1 MSSDCFLRRRTVQ
14 LHIAGLI
21 TAVPL
26 AFGCGK
32 SDEKTSS
39 VDELAKPAAASPE
52 KPAAGTSAAAANGA
66 AKPGETNTST
76 ETPATT
82 TTTPTADNPATETP
96 AAPAPKP
103 PVIEDVERKPATVAE
118 AIAAV
123 DLRKLPI
130 PADVEDPSVGPTDVG
145 FQTKEPIKPT
155 FDAVEKFLLDAG
167 CKPYYDRQSYPGSIS
182 GGYTKNGFRFAVSAS
197 SYEPEGK
204 EPSTSIFVR
213 NLGNVNLAR
222 LPVPDGAKVWHSF
235 PDTAAFITDAGVEET
250 RKAMHEKL
258 LAAGWQPYGGAA
270 DTRNYKQNATQ
281 IGVTIN
287 SPPATPGQTVI
298 TFGSEQLGADLPAP
312 PSATR
317 VDYSDNPTQL
327 YVEFPGTPNE
337 AVKFNQEALTAAGWK
352 ATTDKPI
359 EDGNEQMLI
368 FRNDAKDMVTLKVN
382 GDPEEKGIRYSLE
395 YMTGEEVAEQDAK
408 VKKLIAEQKKKQE
421 EEANK
426 PKPKATIAVPAE
438 AKEVKATEDKIEFT
452 LAIGTAKTAVDAILK
467 SLEAD
472 GWKSEVGAA
481 EAQGGVVSMA
491 KGDESISIFFADTGF
506 LPATVTISGTGVVLE
521 RSAK

>member
-1 MSSDCFLRRRTVQ
+1 MPTDQILRGRSFPFYF
-14 LHIAGLI
+14 AGLLM
-21 TAVPL
+21 AVPL

-32 SDEKTSS
+32 SDDKTSNA
-39 VDELAKPAAASPE
+39 DEPAKPVAATPDKPEAGSP
-52 KPAAGTSAAAANGA
+52 AAAANGT

-82 TTTPTADNPATETP
+82 STTPAAEKPAAETP

-103 PVIEDVERKPATVAE
+103 PVIEDVVRKPATAAE
-118 AIAAV
+118 AIATV

-167 CKPYYDRQSYPGSIS
+167 CEPYRDRQSYPGSIS
-182 GGYTKNGFRFAVSAS
+182 GGYTKNGFRIDVSAS
-197 SYEPEGK
+197 SYESEGK

-222 LPVPDGAKVWHSF
+222 LPAPDGAKVWHSF

-258 LAAGWQPYGGAA
+258 LAAGWQPYGSAG

-281 IGVTIN
+281 IDVTIN

-312 PSATR
+312 PTATR
-317 VDYSDNPTQL
+317 VDYSDNPTQV

-395 YMTGEEVAEQDAK
+395 YMTGEEVAKQDEEF
-408 VKKLIAEQKKKQE
+408 KKLIAERKKKQE

-426 PKPKATIAVPAE
+426 PKPKATIFVPAE
-438 AKEVKATEDKIEFT
+438 AKEVEADGMDIEFQVASGGAKAAVA
-452 LAIGTAKTAVDAILK
+452 AIIKQ
-467 SLEAD
+467 LEAD
-472 GWKSEVGAA
+472 GWKVEDTLGEDA
-481 EAQGGVVSMA
+481 GGRTSLKKDDV
-491 KGDESISIFFADTGF
+491 SISISHIDPGII
-506 LPATVTISGTGVVLE
+506 PGEVSISGRGVELE
-521 RSAK
+521 KSGN